1 MEKELLRYINILKTV
16 QEIKESIE
24 ELKFGSRMK
33 HDWMYCTYI
42 LKDMCIWDWENDCDI
57 QIKGFKTFEIIWQVE
72 ERHLRMFMNKRGILF
87 YMGRWLFVSEWWI
100 KMRICK
106 IDNKKPHMEQSEEF
120 YKKISDW
127 IVTEFWIDESEL

>member
-1 MEKELLRYINILKTV
+1 MKKELLRYINILKTV

-57 QIKGFKTFEIIWQVE
+57 QIKGFKTFEIIWQIE
-72 ERHLRMFMNKRGILF
+72 DRHLRMFLEKHTESGYRIELF
-87 YMGRWLFVSEWWI
+87 WCTIIEYTYDYHDNGHYTLENFHLSEI
-100 KMRICK
+100 QL
-106 IDNKKPHMEQSEEF
+106 DNKKPHM
-120 YKKISDW
+120 
-127 IVTEFWIDESEL
+127 